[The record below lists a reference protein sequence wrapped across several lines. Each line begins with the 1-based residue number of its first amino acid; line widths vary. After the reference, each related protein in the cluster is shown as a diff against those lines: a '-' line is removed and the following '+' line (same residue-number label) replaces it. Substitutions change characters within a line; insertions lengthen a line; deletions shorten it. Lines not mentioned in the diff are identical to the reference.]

1 MPEQRCCRDPP
12 NHVVIGRRYR
22 TSAPTPGAPRTK
34 EEFVKR
40 IARIITVIA
49 ATAAALVAF
58 DPAANA
64 ASTVFI
70 NGASYQDGGVVPLG
84 SLPITITT
92 TEIGTA
98 IDTVDAVMK
107 SCVPKSMS
115 TTTNDPTARPYY
127 GTFDSIY
134 YWQDWAEASE
144 SGCPGNRVTMKAQLC
159 DQALDASTLPTC
171 GDEVTYSGTA
181 SASGTAEL
189 FVDYPNAA
197 LLTGSPH
204 ALTMRVTATQTDG
217 TTTTAWCRTRT
228 WTYFATLAGPEFVG
242 STAPNGCGS

>member
-1 MPEQRCCRDPP
+1 MA
-12 NHVVIGRRYR
+12 IGPRYR
-22 TSAPTPGAPRTK
+22 TSAPNPGAPCTK

-40 IARIITVIA
+40 TARIITVLA

-58 DPAANA
+58 NPAANA
-64 ASTVFI
+64 AATVVI
-70 NGASYQDGGVVPLG
+70 NGVAYQDGGGVSLG

-92 TEIGTA
+92 SEIGTA
-98 IDTVDAVMK
+98 LDTIDAVVK
-107 SCVPKSMS
+107 SCVPKSVS
-115 TTTNDPTARPYY
+115 TTINDPEAHVYY
-127 GTFDSIY
+127 GAFDSIY

-144 SGCPGNRVTMKAQLC
+144 SGCPNNRVTMKAQLC
-159 DQALDASTLPTC
+159 DQALDGTTFPAC
-171 GDEVTYSGTA
+171 GDEVTYTGTA

-189 FVDYPNAA
+189 FVDYPNTT

-228 WTYFATLAGPEFVG
+228 WTYLATAAGPEYVG
-242 STAPNGCGS
+242 STATNGCGS